1 MTFNPSAGAKL
12 TAARRRPLGR
22 MGERHFPRR
31 VREALEELHGAV
43 AEGMRELASHSL
55 KEFDQALF
63 RSAEQAR
70 NNAEQARCFESIRL
84 VRHSEGPI
92 IDRLLARI
100 ESDHAAAPWSPP
112 VVAPEPADSLSM
124 GLSLVEE
131 HVLEEELA
139 MQEMAS
145 RATIRFSESLHLLG
159 QRFAVLVAVPA
170 IEAEQL
176 PSGPDALASAIGE
189 AVAVAS
195 LPLDHRLELFRIIE
209 RQLLARLGILYGK
222 LNTVCVARRIL
233 PNLGLTARR
242 PGSASTAQAPAAP
255 GSPPATSKP
264 EPPGDDM
271 APPAPTGQAA
281 SMPPAQPGW
290 QSQQAPHPPASGGFQ
305 PQPGHF
311 MPATGG
317 DPPAVGTPAPRF
329 APPGTFRPMPSPAP
343 GDHAPVQTAETLAA
357 LAADLARFPGLAGLM
372 QPVIGF
378 PELPAPTPGDPA
390 EELKL
395 VDTLLELLGQR
406 RAALG
411 QNVPAAASPG
421 VTPQG
426 IQQALANI
434 QRQRHATR
442 NAATPTRSG
451 IGALRD
457 DLLVQLRAHSPAGQ
471 TPQLGAPEQ
480 DAIELLGMLLGELSE
495 EHRESHP
502 VRELLARLEVPLLR
516 VALRDRAFFS
526 SPAHPA
532 RRLLNAISMSGRF
545 WVDEHGEDT
554 LLFTRLRA
562 MVDRITRDYDDDLTV
577 FDDLL
582 EDLNGFLSTLSRK
595 SEVAEKRHVETA
607 RGRERL
613 EGARRSAK
621 AAIENLLEGRETAM
635 IARTLL
641 EQTWTDVLSL
651 TILKHGDDPNELDR
665 VLSTAN
671 RLIQALDPRQPAID
685 EIEKDRLTQEL
696 VAGLAQIGYHDE
708 DARLVAD
715 RLFDADRAGRDG
727 APVSLTEIAIKL
739 KSRTRL
745 GADVQSDDPSGSTGP
760 AGSGAVDAEPA
771 KPALTETEAAVRRHL
786 EQTPFGTWF
795 EFVLMGD
802 RRSRRKLAWFSPMSG
817 RCLFVNARGART
829 DEMSLD
835 DLARRIAAG
844 DITVVRAETEG
855 DVEKAWKRITNSLK
869 RVVGLLPAKPA
880 PA

>member
-22 MGERHFPRR
+22 LGERHFPRR

-43 AEGMRELASHSL
+43 AEGMRELLSHSL

-70 NNAEQARCFESIRL
+70 NNAEQTRCFESIRL
-84 VRHSEGPI
+84 VRHNEGAI

-112 VVAPEPADSLSM
+112 MVEAEPADSLSM

-159 QRFAVLVAVPA
+159 QRYAVLVAAPA

-176 PSGPDALASAIGE
+176 PSGPDALASALGE
-189 AVAVAS
+189 AVAVAA
-195 LPLDHRLELFRIIE
+195 LPLDHRLELFRVTE

-242 PGSASTAQAPAAP
+242 AGSGPAAQAPAAP
-255 GSPPATSKP
+255 GSQSEAPKP
-264 EPPGDDM
+264 EAPSEDIAQAPQSAAM
-271 APPAPTGQAA
+271 PPAPQ
-281 SMPPAQPGW
+281 SW
-290 QSQQAPHPPASGGFQ
+290 QSQQAPPAPAYGGFQ
-305 PQPGHF
+305 PHPGQF
-311 MPATGG
+311 MPSAGNQQPSIGAPVPTG
-317 DPPAVGTPAPRF
+317 APSG
-329 APPGTFRPMPSPAP
+329 AFRSMPSPAP
-343 GDHAPVQTAETLAA
+343 GEHMPLQTSETLAA

-378 PELPAPTPGDPA
+378 PELPAPAPGDPA

-442 NAATPTRSG
+442 NAVTPTRSG

-457 DLLVQLRAHSPAGQ
+457 DLLVQLRAYSPAGQ
-471 TPQLGAPEQ
+471 TPELGAPEQ
-480 DAIELLGMLLGELSE
+480 DAIELLGMLVGELSE

-562 MVDRITRDYDDDLTV
+562 MVDRITRDYDDDLSV

-635 IARTLL
+635 IVRTLL

-685 EIEKDRLTQEL
+685 EIAKERLTKEL

-745 GADVQSDDPSGSTGP
+745 GADVQPDDPSGSIEQAV
-760 AGSGAVDAEPA
+760 AGKGEAEAPPA
-771 KPALTETEAAVRRHL
+771 KPALTEAEAAVRRHL

-844 DITVVRAETEG
+844 DISVVRAEAEG